1 MESSHTV
8 ELKVKD
14 AQLKKGISK
23 KDNRDYEMA
32 VVKGETT
39 PESGFKTP
47 NEVEYV
53 SFLRSGE
60 ERALPTIGQVIKIDI
75 DKLEITKRAVKVTG
89 ARLFN

>member
-8 ELKVKD
+8 ELEVKD

-23 KDNRDYEMA
+23 NNRDYEMA

-39 PESGFKTP
+39 PGSGFKTA

-53 SFLRSGE
+53 SFLRPGE

-89 ARLFN
+89 ARLYN